1 MNRPGLAAVLAL
13 ALAPVPALAA
23 SASGA
28 AYAEVVSPMAVR
40 QVADLDFGVIA
51 ANGGSAGSVTVAPG
65 GTGADYVGGAR
76 EACGSAARCP
86 QPHFARFEVSGE
98 PNRSYTISAPSSIS
112 VAGLPL
118 GAGLAPVLLV
128 DAIQLR
134 SASRPNAGSAG
145 RLGADGRDRFDL
157 GGTLRVPA
165 ATPPAHFRLSVE
177 VIVTYG

>member
-1 MNRPGLAAVLAL
+1 MKHAFSLRIAPCCALVLAA
-13 ALAPVPALAA
+13 
-23 SASGA
+23 
-28 AYAEVVSPMAVR
+28 
-40 QVADLDFGVIA
+40 
-51 ANGGSAGSVTVAPG
+51 GSARAEEPVWADARVALYAQYFQQALIPGSPGSVTVAPG
-65 GTGADYVGGAR
+65 ETGADYVGGAR

-134 SASRPNAGSAG
+134 SASRPDAGSAG

-165 ATPPAHFRLSVE
+165 TTPPAHFRLSVE